1 MRPRYLV
8 MLLALSAIWGSSFM
22 WIKIG
27 VRDIAPATLVFGR
40 VAAGMLTLIP
50 VVLIALGPR
59 RAIAELRRNWWP
71 LFLVGALNAAVPF
84 WLLSW
89 SETRL
94 DSGLAAI
101 LQAAAPI
108 FVALLALR
116 FVPSERVRGWRL
128 VGLLVGFAG
137 VGLLVGVQKGGD
149 VVAALA
155 VVATALCYAASIL
168 YAGRR
173 LKGVQPMVIALGTL
187 LTATILMAPAGISQ
201 APGSVPSAETVFAV
215 VFLGVVCS
223 AVAYLLY
230 FGIMAGAGASRA
242 ILVTYLVPAV
252 AVFYGAVFLGES
264 VTASAVAG
272 LALILAGVALG
283 TGAVSPVTWR
293 NARLRSPAPAPRR
306 DLG

>member
-22 WIKIG
+22 WIKLG
-27 VRDIAPATLVFGR
+27 VRDLSPATLVLGR
-40 VAAGMLTLIP
+40 VGTGMLTLIP

-59 RAIAELRRNWWP
+59 RALAELRRYWRP

-101 LQAAAPI
+101 IQAAAPI

-116 FVPSERVRGWRL
+116 FVPSERVTGWRL

-137 VGLLVGVQKGGD
+137 VGLLVGVQQGGD

-155 VVATALCYAASIL
+155 VVLTALCYAGSIL

-173 LKGVQPMVIALGTL
+173 LRGVQPMVIALGTL
-187 LTATILMAPAGISQ
+187 LTATVLMAPAGLAQ
-201 APGSVPSAETVFAV
+201 APSATPSALTVLSV
-215 VFLGVVCS
+215 LVLGVLCS

-230 FGIMAGAGASRA
+230 FAIMAGAGASRA

-252 AVFYGAVFLGES
+252 AVLYGAAFLSEP
-264 VTASAVAG
+264 VTASSLAG
-272 LALILAGVALG
+272 LALILGGVALG
-283 TGAVSPVTWR
+283 TGTVSPVASR
-293 NARLRSPAPAPRR
+293 RARLRPPAPAPRR

>member
-1 MRPRYLV
+1 MRPKYIL

-27 VRDIAPATLVFGR
+27 DRQLAPATLVLGR
-40 VAAGMLTLIP
+40 VGIGALTLIP
-50 VVLIALGPR
+50 VVLIVVGPR
-59 RAIAELRRNWWP
+59 GLLAEVRRHWFP

-84 WLLSW
+84 WLLTW
-89 SETRL
+89 SETRI

-101 LQAAAPI
+101 IQAAAPI

-116 FVPSERVRGWRL
+116 FVPSERVTGWRL

-137 VGLLVGVQKGGD
+137 VGLLVGIQKGGD
-149 VVAALA
+149 VLAALA
-155 VVATALCYAASIL
+155 VVATALCYAGSIL

-173 LKGVQPMVIALGTL
+173 LKGVPPMVIALGTL
-187 LTATILMAPAGISQ
+187 FTATVLMAPAGLSQ
-201 APGSVPSAETVFAV
+201 APSSAPSPEIIIAV
-215 VFLGVVCS
+215 LVLGVVCS
-223 AVAYLLY
+223 SIAYILY

-242 ILVTYLVPAV
+242 ILVTYLVPAM
-252 AVFYGAVFLGES
+252 AVFYGAVFLSEPVSISS
-264 VTASAVAG
+264 VVG

-283 TGAVSPVTWR
+283 TGAVSPVASLR
-293 NARLRSPAPAPRR
+293 ARLRPPAPASRR

>member
-1 MRPRYLV
+1 
-8 MLLALSAIWGSSFM
+8 ML
-22 WIKIG
+22 
-27 VRDIAPATLVFGR
+27 GR
-40 VAAGMLTLIP
+40 VGLAALTLIP
-50 VVLIALGPR
+50 VVLIALGLRGMLAEFR
-59 RAIAELRRNWWP
+59 RHWLP
-71 LFLVGALNAAVPF
+71 LFVVGALNAAVPF

-101 LQAAAPI
+101 IQAAAPI

-116 FVPSERVRGWRL
+116 FVPSERVTGWRL

-155 VVATALCYAASIL
+155 VVVTALCYAGSIL

-173 LKGVQPMVIALGTL
+173 LRGVQPMVIALGTTL
-187 LTATILMAPAGISQ
+187 SATLLMAPAGISQ
-201 APGSVPSAETVFAV
+201 APSSAPSAETIVAV
-215 VFLGVVCS
+215 VVLAVVCS
-223 AVAYLLY
+223 AIAYILY
-230 FGIMAGAGASRA
+230 FAIMAGAGASRA
-242 ILVTYLVPAV
+242 ILVTYLVPAM
-252 AVFYGAVFLGES
+252 AVFYGAIFLSEP
-264 VTASAVAG
+264 VTVSSLVG

-283 TGAVSPVTWR
+283 TGAVSPVASR
-293 NARLRSPAPAPRR
+293 RARLRPPAPAPRR

>member
-1 MRPRYLV
+1 MRPKYLV

-27 VRDIAPATLVFGR
+27 DRELAPATLVFGR
-40 VAAGMLTLIP
+40 VATGTLTLIP
-50 VVLIALGPR
+50 VVVIALGFR
-59 RAIAELRRNWWP
+59 KALGELARNWWP
-71 LFLVGALNAAVPF
+71 LFLVGLFNAAVPF
-84 WLLSW
+84 WLLTW
-89 SETRL
+89 SETRI

-108 FVALLALR
+108 FVALLAIR
-116 FVPSERVRGWRL
+116 FVPSERVTGWRL

-137 VGLLVGVQKGGD
+137 VGLLVGVQKGAN

-155 VVATALCYAASIL
+155 VVATALCYGGSIL

-173 LKGVQPMVIALGTL
+173 LKGVQPMVIAVGTL
-187 LTATILMAPAGISQ
+187 FTGTVLMAPAGIAQ
-201 APGSVPSAETVFAV
+201 APSSMPSAEIILAV
-215 VFLGVVCS
+215 VILGVVCS
-223 AVAYLLY
+223 AIAYLLY

-242 ILVTYLVPAV
+242 ILVTYLVPAM
-252 AVFYGAVFLGES
+252 AVFYGAVFLSEPVSISS
-264 VTASAVAG
+264 VVG

-283 TGAVSPVTWR
+283 TGAVSPVASLR
-293 NARLRSPAPAPRR
+293 ARLRPSAPASRR

>member
-1 MRPRYLV
+1 

-22 WIKIG
+22 WIKLG
-27 VRDIAPATLVFGR
+27 VRDLSPATLVLGR
-40 VAAGMLTLIP
+40 VGTGMLTLIP

-59 RAIAELRRNWWP
+59 RALAELRRYWRP

-101 LQAAAPI
+101 IQAAAPI

-116 FVPSERVRGWRL
+116 FVPSERVTGWRL

-137 VGLLVGVQKGGD
+137 VGLLVGVQQGGD

-155 VVATALCYAASIL
+155 VVLTALCYAGSIL

-173 LKGVQPMVIALGTL
+173 LRGVQPMVIALGTL
-187 LTATILMAPAGISQ
+187 LTATVLMAPAGLAQ
-201 APGSVPSAETVFAV
+201 APSATPSALTVLSV
-215 VFLGVVCS
+215 LVLGVLCS

-230 FGIMAGAGASRA
+230 FAIMAGAGASRA

-252 AVFYGAVFLGES
+252 AVLYGAAFLSEP
-264 VTASAVAG
+264 VTASSLAG
-272 LALILAGVALG
+272 LALILGGVALG
-283 TGAVSPVTWR
+283 TGTVSPVASR
-293 NARLRSPAPAPRR
+293 RARLRPPAPAPRR

>member
-27 VRDIAPATLVFGR
+27 VRDLSPATLVLGR
-40 VAAGMLTLIP
+40 VGVAALTLIP

-59 RAIAELRRNWWP
+59 RALVELRRYWLP
-71 LFLVGALNAAVPF
+71 LFVVGALNSTLPF

-89 SETRL
+89 GETRIG
-94 DSGLAAI
+94 SGLAAI
-101 LQAAAPI
+101 IQAAAPI
-108 FVALLALR
+108 FLALLALL
-116 FVPSERVRGWRL
+116 FVPSERVKGWRL

-149 VVAALA
+149 VLAALA
-155 VVATALCYAASIL
+155 VALAALCYAGGIL

-173 LKGVQPMVIALGTL
+173 LSGVEPMVTALGSML
-187 LTATILMAPAGISQ
+187 AATALVLPGGIAQ
-201 APGSVPSAETVFAV
+201 APTSMPSGETIAAV
-215 VFLGVVCS
+215 LVLGVVCS
-223 AVAYLLY
+223 AIAYILY
-230 FGIMAGAGASRA
+230 YAIMAGAGASRA
-242 ILVTYLVPAV
+242 ILITYLVPAV
-252 AVFYGAVFLGES
+252 AVFYGTIFLGEP

-272 LALILAGVALG
+272 LALILGGVALG
-283 TGAVSPVTWR
+283 TGAVTPVASR
-293 NARLRSPAPAPRR
+293 RARLRPPAPAPRR

>member
-27 VRDIAPATLVFGR
+27 VREISPATLVLGR
-40 VAAGMLTLIP
+40 VGTGMLTLVP
-50 VVLIALGPR
+50 VVLLALGAR
-59 RAIAELRRNWWP
+59 GAFAELRRHWCP

-101 LQAAAPI
+101 IQAAAPI

-116 FVPSERVRGWRL
+116 FVPSERVTGWRL

-137 VGLLVGVQKGGD
+137 VGLLVGVQEGGD

-155 VVATALCYAASIL
+155 VVATALCYAGSIL

-187 LTATILMAPAGISQ
+187 SERHAADGTGGDLAGARVSALGGDDPRRARSSGSSAARSPTSSTSGSWPGRAPRGRSSSPTSCRRSPSSTAPSSSASRSRPRRS
-201 APGSVPSAETVFAV
+201 PGS
-215 VFLGVVCS
+215 
-223 AVAYLLY
+223 
-230 FGIMAGAGASRA
+230 R
-242 ILVTYLVPAV
+242 
-252 AVFYGAVFLGES
+252 
-264 VTASAVAG
+264 
-272 LALILAGVALG
+272 
-283 TGAVSPVTWR
+283 
-293 NARLRSPAPAPRR
+293 
-306 DLG
+306 

>member
-1 MRPRYLV
+1 
-8 MLLALSAIWGSSFM
+8 M
-22 WIKIG
+22 WIKLG
-27 VRDIAPATLVFGR
+27 VRDLSPATLVLGR
-40 VAAGMLTLIP
+40 VGTGMLTLIP

-59 RAIAELRRNWWP
+59 RALAELRRYWRP

-101 LQAAAPI
+101 IQAAAPI

-116 FVPSERVRGWRL
+116 FVPSERVTGWRL

-137 VGLLVGVQKGGD
+137 VGLLVGVQQGGD

-155 VVATALCYAASIL
+155 VVLTALCYAGSIL

-173 LKGVQPMVIALGTL
+173 LRGVQPMVIALGTL
-187 LTATILMAPAGISQ
+187 LTATVLMAPAGLAQ
-201 APGSVPSAETVFAV
+201 APSATPSALTVLSV
-215 VFLGVVCS
+215 LVLGVLCS

-230 FGIMAGAGASRA
+230 FAIMAGAGASRA

-252 AVFYGAVFLGES
+252 AVLYGAAFLSEP
-264 VTASAVAG
+264 VTASSLAG
-272 LALILAGVALG
+272 LALILGGVALG
-283 TGAVSPVTWR
+283 TGTVSPVASR
-293 NARLRSPAPAPRR
+293 RARLRPPAPAPRR

>member
-27 VRDIAPATLVFGR
+27 VRDISPATLVLGR
-40 VAAGMLTLIP
+40 VGIGMLTLIP
-50 VVLIALGPR
+50 VVLIALGAR
-59 RAIAELRRNWWP
+59 GALAELRRHWWP

-101 LQAAAPI
+101 IQAAAPI

-116 FVPSERVRGWRL
+116 FVPSERVTGWRL
-128 VGLLVGFAG
+128 VGLLVGFGG

-155 VVATALCYAASIL
+155 VVATALCYAGSIL

-173 LKGVQPMVIALGTL
+173 LRGVQPMVIALGTL
-187 LTATILMAPAGISQ
+187 LSATLLMAPAGISQ
-201 APGSVPSAETVFAV
+201 APGSAPTAETILAV
-215 VFLGVVCS
+215 VILGVVCS
-223 AVAYLLY
+223 AIAYLLY

-242 ILVTYLVPAV
+242 ILVTYLVPAT
-252 AVFYGAVFLGES
+252 AVFYGAIFLSEP
-264 VTASAVAG
+264 VTTSAVVG
-272 LALILAGVALG
+272 LALILGGVALG
-283 TGAVSPVTWR
+283 TGAVSPVAWR
-293 NARLRSPAPAPRR
+293 NARLRPPAPAPRR

>member
-1 MRPRYLV
+1 

-22 WIKIG
+22 WIKLG
-27 VRDIAPATLVFGR
+27 VRDLSPATLVLGR
-40 VAAGMLTLIP
+40 VGTGMLTLIP

-59 RAIAELRRNWWP
+59 RALAELRRYWRP

-101 LQAAAPI
+101 IQAAAPI

-116 FVPSERVRGWRL
+116 FVPSERVTGWRL

-137 VGLLVGVQKGGD
+137 VGLLVGVQRGGD

-155 VVATALCYAASIL
+155 VVLTALCYAGSIL

-173 LKGVQPMVIALGTL
+173 LRGVQPMVIALGTL
-187 LTATILMAPAGISQ
+187 LTATVLMAPAGLAQ
-201 APGSVPSAETVFAV
+201 APSATPSALTVLSV
-215 VFLGVVCS
+215 LVLGVLCS

-230 FGIMAGAGASRA
+230 FAIMAGAGASRA

-252 AVFYGAVFLGES
+252 AVLYGAAFLSEP
-264 VTASAVAG
+264 VTASSLAG
-272 LALILAGVALG
+272 LALILGGVALG
-283 TGAVSPVTWR
+283 TGTVSPVASR
-293 NARLRSPAPAPRR
+293 RARLRPPAPAPRR

>member
-1 MRPRYLV
+1 MRPRYLI

-27 VRDIAPATLVFGR
+27 VRDLAPATLVLGR
-40 VAAGMLTLIP
+40 VGVAALTLIP

-59 RAIAELRRNWWP
+59 GALAELRRHWFP
-71 LFLVGALNAAVPF
+71 LFIVGALNAALPF

-149 VVAALA
+149 VLAALA
-155 VVATALCYAASIL
+155 VVVTALCYAGSIL

-173 LKGVQPMVIALGTL
+173 LRGVQPMVIALGTT
-187 LTATILMAPAGISQ
+187 LTATLLMAPAGFSQ
-201 APGSVPSAETVFAV
+201 APASAPSAETVAAV
-215 VFLGVVCS
+215 VVLGVVCS
-223 AVAYLLY
+223 AIAYILY

-242 ILVTYLVPAV
+242 ILVTYLVPAT
-252 AVFYGAVFLGES
+252 AVFYGAVFLSEP
-264 VTASAVAG
+264 VTVSSLVG
-272 LALILAGVALG
+272 LALILGGVALG
-283 TGAVSPVTWR
+283 TGAISPIASR
-293 NARLRSPAPAPRR
+293 RARLRPPAPAPRR